1 MEQNYFQ
8 YNNQY
13 YKPQKG
19 VTMGSPISGTIAE
32 IYLQKIE
39 EEYIKQWLDSQEISY
54 YKRYVDDI
62 IILSNQNLTNEIQIL
77 EAFNKVD
84 KNLQFKM
91 TTEENKKNTILG
103 PNNT

>member
-19 VTMGSPISGTIAE
+19 VTMESPISGTIAE
-32 IYLQKIE
+32 IYLQKTE
-39 EEYIKQWLDSQEISY
+39 EEYIKQWSDSQEISY

-62 IILSNQNLTNEIQIL
+62 IILCNQNLTNEIQIL
-77 EAFNKVD
+77 EAFNKAD

-91 TTEENKKNTILG
+91 TTEENKNY
-103 PNNT
+103 NS

>member
-1 MEQNYFQ
+1 
-8 YNNQY
+8 
-13 YKPQKG
+13 
-19 VTMGSPISGTIAE
+19 MGSPISGTIAE
-32 IYLQKIE
+32 IYLQKTE
-39 EEYIKQWLDSQEISY
+39 EEYIKQWSDSQEISY

-62 IILSNQNLTNEIQIL
+62 IILYNQNLTNEIQIL